1 LSIQNYFVMYD
12 NSSNTTN
19 FDHDKVGGDRDKRT
33 ETDSLIVIG
42 IILLVVV
49 IVIDTVVR
57 ITIVCK
63 SRKQKR
69 AVKPFNEEQ
78 QINENRPER
87 GNEENRNEDHNGGEI
102 HEILG
107 V

>member
-1 LSIQNYFVMYD
+1 MEI
-12 NSSNTTN
+12 
-19 FDHDKVGGDRDKRT
+19 
-33 ETDSLIVIG
+33 DSLIVIG

-63 SRKQKR
+63 TRKQKR

-78 QINENRPER
+78 QINEIRPDR
-87 GNEENRNEDHNGGEI
+87 GNEEDSNEDHNSGEI
-102 HEILG
+102 QEILG